1 MATPRSKFDLSYT
14 KNFSASFNL
23 LYPVL
28 HDEVLPGDYIK
39 LGCSAVVRMQPM
51 VSPCMTPITVYAYF
65 FFIPY
70 RILWNQWEEFITGGK
85 NGDGGVNVVPVL
97 PRFNFPVTNPTPQEQ
112 QAFKDL
118 TGVAYNYNAY
128 DMGSLWD
135 FFGMPI
141 RRKPLG
147 QSAPLDFP
155 WRAYSLV
162 WNKYFRDE
170 NLTMEIDIDGGYSP
184 YLLPAAYKKDYFT
197 SALPFQQRGISPAI
211 PITGTGA
218 AVWPSTVFTGINTN
232 QVYNFDFG
240 VNRSGGPSATNNAQF
255 VSKSSDPGQ
264 DQLLLRRLFN
274 ANVVDLTNVGGIQT
288 SDIRLVAGIAQMQE
302 LSARGGYRYV
312 EQLQAFFGITG
323 LDARLQLPEYIGGFK
338 MPVVVS
344 EVLQTSETTAN
355 SPQGNLAGH
364 GLSVDGKYVG
374 SYRVKEHG
382 MLLGVM
388 CIRTPSLYQDGI
400 NRQWLRQTRY
410 DFYWH
415 QLAHLS
421 EQGIYNGELFTAD
434 NDEDGNLD
442 IWGYQQRYDEYRH
455 KHDIV
460 CGQMRSYQPDDY
472 GNGMTAPTPPR
483 PASLDFWNLARK
495 FNNRPGLNW
504 DFVRSSADN
513 RIFAVQN
520 EDTFLIQWRNSFKAV
535 RQIPKFGNPGMHKI

>member
-14 KNFSASFNL
+14 KNFTASFNL

-39 LGCSAVVRMQPM
+39 LGCSAVARMQPM
-51 VSPCMTPITVYAYF
+51 VSPCMTPITIYAYF
-65 FFIPY
+65 FFVPY
-70 RILWNQWEEFITGGK
+70 RILWDGWESFITGGQ
-85 NGDGGVNVVPVL
+85 DGQDLSDL
-97 PRFNFPVTNPTPQEQ
+97 PRFNAPVTNPTRQEQ
-112 QAFKDL
+112 QAFQAL

-128 DMGSLWD
+128 DVGSLWD
-135 FFGMPI
+135 YFGMPV

-147 QSAPLDFP
+147 NSAPIDFP
-155 WRAYSLV
+155 WRSYTLI
-162 WNKYFRDE
+162 WNQYFRDE
-170 NLTMEIDIDGGYSP
+170 NLTNEIDIGGGYSP
-184 YLLPAAYKKDYFT
+184 YLLPASYKKDYFT
-197 SALPFQQRGISPAI
+197 SALPFQQRGLAPAI
-211 PITGTGA
+211 PLTGFGRAEWASNLFYNATSAGNVGISIREVNGQYKFNAGTGDTLYQ
-218 AVWPSTVFTGINTN
+218 S
-232 QVYNFDFG
+232 
-240 VNRSGGPSATNNAQF
+240 R
-255 VSKSSDPGQ
+255 
-264 DQLLLRRLFN
+264 LRQLFN
-274 ANVVDLTNVGGIQT
+274 QNTINLAQAGGIHA
-288 SDIRLVAGIAQMQE
+288 SDIRLAAGVAQMQE

-312 EQLQAFFGITG
+312 EQLQSFFGIEG
-323 LDARLQLPEYIGGFK
+323 LDARLQVPEYIGGFK
-338 MPVVVS
+338 MPIVVS

-382 MLLGVM
+382 MVIGVM

-421 EQGIYNGELFTAD
+421 EQGIYNGEIYTED
-434 NDEDGNLD
+434 NDEDGNLE

-460 CGQMRSYQPDDY
+460 CGQMRSYTPTDY
-472 GNGMTAPTPPR
+472 GNGMTAPNPAR
-483 PASLDFWNLARK
+483 PASLDYWNLARK
-495 FNNRPGLNW
+495 FQNRPGLNW

-513 RIFAVQN
+513 RIFAVQD
-520 EDTFLIQWRNSFKAV
+520 EDTFIIQWHNSFKAV
-535 RQIPKFGNPGMHKI
+535 RQIPKYGIPGIHKI